1 MTLPWPPNGLVMG
14 PRWILHDVG
23 NGGLHREGEP
33 CDECDKPKDLPA
45 ACVVVKSVDRERGV
59 ITFGG
64 KGKP

>member
-1 MTLPWPPNGLVMG
+1 MTLPWPPNGLAMG

-33 CDECDKPKDLPA
+33 CDECAKPKGPEA
-45 ACVVVKSVDRERGV
+45 AFIVESVDRERGV
-59 ITFGG
+59 ITFGA